1 MALSSGSEGRPQT
14 TWYVPFG
21 GHVALVT
28 CDQPPLRDLLTVY
41 LRHCQAEPA
50 PAIVTYPITRQ
61 ADDCFQLRRDQ
72 VILYEGPQFSYIV
85 ERLLHDLALTLTTYC
100 RDYLV
105 FHAAVLASAT
115 HGLLLC
121 GESGSGKSTLA
132 AWLTASGFDYVTDE
146 LAAVSLLHGDVSGLT
161 RPIVLKKGSAFVWQR
176 WLDKPARDY
185 LTSFANRV
193 FLLDPEWLRPQS
205 VQHVTQP
212 RLILFPRYAAD
223 QPFEARPLSSA
234 DTLFHL
240 LHRLINVTNLPDNGY
255 AGLRR
260 LTQQTTAYALT
271 YPDVSTVT
279 AWLQH
284 TVTQLT

>member
-1 MALSSGSEGRPQT
+1 MAPSSGSNSQPQT
-14 TWYVPFG
+14 AWYVPFG

-28 CDQPPLRDLLTVY
+28 CDQPPLRDLLAVY

-50 PAIVTYPITRQ
+50 PAIISYLLTRQ
-61 ADDCFQLRRDQ
+61 EDNCFQLQRDE
-72 VILYEGPQFSYIV
+72 VILYKGPQLSYIV
-85 ERLLHDLALTLTTYC
+85 ERLLHDLALTLTTHC
-100 RDYLV
+100 QDYLV
-105 FHAAVLASAT
+105 FHAAVLARAP

-146 LAAVSLLHGDVSGLT
+146 LAAVSLEHGDVSGLT

-205 VQHVTQP
+205 VQHVAQP
-212 RLILFPRYAAD
+212 RLILFPRYVANRA
-223 QPFEARPLSSA
+223 FEARPLSHA

-240 LHRLINVTNLPDNGY
+240 LHRLINATNLPGNGY
-255 AGLRR
+255 AGIKR
-260 LTQQTTAYALT
+260 LTHQTAAYTLT
-271 YPDVSTVT
+271 YPDVTT
-279 AWLQH
+279 AAAWLQH
-284 TVTQLT
+284 TVTKLT